1 MKTFSPSSNKC
12 VSSTELLRAAA
23 SILSNVRERRQ
34 EAKNVREK
42 LESDRERERSL
53 HSQIDKKSKGLAEK
67 HMNVHTHVSGR

>member
-1 MKTFSPSSNKC
+1 MKTLSPSSNKC

-42 LESDRERERSL
+42 LESDREREREFCIVKL
-53 HSQIDKKSKGLAEK
+53 TKSQK
-67 HMNVHTHVSGR
+67 V